1 MATVELVNV
10 SHSYNPP
17 GTPDSER
24 TWAVKDLSIVWEDGS
39 ANALLGP
46 SGCGKTTLLNIISGL
61 LPTPTRGKVLI
72 DGRDVT
78 GMKPRERGIAQV
90 FQFPVV
96 YDSMNV
102 YDNLAF
108 PLRNEG
114 RPKAEVDAKVHEVAG
129 ILGLE
134 KMLRTH
140 ATRLNP
146 ADKQKISLGRGI
158 VRESTAAVLLDEP
171 LTVIDPKL
179 KWGLRRQLREV
190 QRALGKTMIYVTH
203 DQHEALTFADDVTVV
218 RGGVLVQKGSPKDLH
233 DDPSSPF
240 IGYFIGSPGMNVLS
254 CTVDDSGLN
263 CGPFSIPV
271 DAPIREHAA
280 SAVGELE
287 LGIRPEFVQPRHAP
301 DDESVAFTVSV
312 IEDTGAYRIL
322 TLRQGDMRIKAR
334 AANDFAVQEGDEI
347 GVHFP
352 QSGIKF
358 FAGGKR
364 LAAPD

>member
-46 SGCGKTTLLNIISGL
+46 SGCGKTTLLNLISGL
-61 LPTPTRGKVLI
+61 LPTPTKGKVLI

-78 GMKPRERGIAQV
+78 GLKPRERGIAQV

-96 YDSMNV
+96 YDAMNV

-114 RPKAEVDAKVHEVAG
+114 MAAAAVDAKVMEVAE
-129 ILGLE
+129 ILALTD
-134 KMLRTH
+134 KLKAH
-140 ATRLNP
+140 ASSLNP
-146 ADKQKISLGRGI
+146 AEKQKISLGRGI

-190 QRALGKTMIYVTH
+190 QKALGKTMIYVTH

-218 RGGVLVQKGSPKDLH
+218 RGGVLMQKGSPKELH
-233 DDPSSPF
+233 DDPAAPF
-240 IGYFIGSPGMNVLS
+240 IGYFIGSPGMNVLT
-254 CTVDDSGLN
+254 CTPGDACLV
-263 CGPFSIPV
+263 CGTFSV
-271 DAPIREHAA
+271 RVGSELCARAA
-280 SAVGELE
+280 SASGKLE
-287 LGIRPEFVQPRHAP
+287 LGIRPEFVQPRK
-301 DDESVAFTVSV
+301 SVDADSIPFKVSV

-322 TLRQGDMRIKAR
+322 TLIKGETRLKAR
-334 AANDFAVQEGDEI
+334 APNDFAVNEGEEI

-352 QSGIKF
+352 EDGIKLF
-358 FAGGKR
+358 VDGKR
-364 LAAPD
+364 LV